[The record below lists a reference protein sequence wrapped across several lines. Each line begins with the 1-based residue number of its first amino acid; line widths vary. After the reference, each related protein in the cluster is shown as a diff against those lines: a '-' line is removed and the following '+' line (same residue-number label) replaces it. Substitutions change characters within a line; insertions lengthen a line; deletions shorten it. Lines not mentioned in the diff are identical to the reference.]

1 MRDTD
6 HSSRLQHRTNRMV
19 EVGGVWYFKTREMG
33 LVGPFRDE
41 LEAFTQLEAF
51 IRLASAGLLP
61 DDGQLPNTPEVA
73 VSAG

>member
-1 MRDTD
+1 MRNSDQ
-6 HSSRLQHRTNRMV
+6 SASAQHRTNRMV
-19 EVGGVWYFKTREMG
+19 EVGGAWYFKTREMG

-61 DDGQLPNTPEVA
+61 DDGLLPEVA